1 MAKGGLPV
9 NMKAW
14 AVVLAVVCIIGAG
27 LAGAQDAFGVK
38 VYTGAKPD
46 EETTQFLKNSMHV
59 DAFCYR
65 TTDDVSKVVQFYKI
79 QPGLTLI
86 DESKEGG
93 MFKAGD
99 IDITIQ
105 SPWMDMKTGKM
116 NKDTLIS
123 IVKNKAEVRSL
134 KAAS

>member
-1 MAKGGLPV
+1 
-9 NMKAW
+9 MKAW
-14 AVVLAVVCIIGAG
+14 MVVLAVVCISGAG

-46 EETTQFLKNSMHV
+46 EATTQFLKNSLHV
-59 DAFCYR
+59 EALCYR
-65 TTDDVSKVVQFYKI
+65 TTDDVGKVVEFYKG

-99 IDITIQ
+99 VDITIQ
-105 SPWMDMKTGKM
+105 NPWMDMKTGKM

-123 IVKNKAEVRSL
+123 IVKNKA
-134 KAAS
+134 

>member
-1 MAKGGLPV
+1 M

-14 AVVLAVVCIIGAG
+14 TVLLAVLCMIGAG

-38 VYTGAKPD
+38 VYTGAKLD
-46 EETTQFLKNSMHV
+46 EGSAQFLKDSLSLE
-59 DAFCYR
+59 ALCYR
-65 TTDDVSKVVQFYKI
+65 TTDSVAKVVEFYKS

-116 NKDTLIS
+116 NQDTLIS
-123 IVKNKAEVRSL
+123 IVKNKA
-134 KAAS
+134 AS

>member
-1 MAKGGLPV
+1 MRVKT
-9 NMKAW
+9 W
-14 AVVLAVVCIIGAG
+14 TVVLGVVCIIGAG

-46 EETTQFLKNSMHV
+46 EETTQFLKNSLNV
-59 DAFCYR
+59 EALCYR
-65 TTDDVSKVVQFYKI
+65 TTDDVAKVVEFYKS

-86 DESKEGG
+86 DESKESG
-93 MFKAGD
+93 MFRAGD

-123 IVKNKAEVRSL
+123 IVKNKAESRSL
-134 KAAS
+134 KAAA